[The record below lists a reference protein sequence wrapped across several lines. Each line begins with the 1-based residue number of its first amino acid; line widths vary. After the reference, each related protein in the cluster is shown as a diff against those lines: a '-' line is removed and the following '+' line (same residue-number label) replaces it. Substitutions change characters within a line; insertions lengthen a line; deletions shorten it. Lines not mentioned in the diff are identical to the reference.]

1 MGVNNHHL
9 LTSMVA
15 VNGKVH
21 PIQVDDVLGDH
32 KSAENLVQHLERAI
46 EELMMKWE
54 ITLVA
59 IVTDASG
66 ECCKAKKILWLKYPS
81 LIILDCYAHQ
91 VCQKHTQVKSY

>member
-1 MGVNNHHL
+1 
-9 LTSMVA
+9 MVA

-21 PIQVDDVLGDH
+21 PIQVDDVSGDH
-32 KSAENLVQHLERAI
+32 KTAENLVQHLERAI
-46 EELMMKWE
+46 EELTMKWE

-66 ECCKAKKILWLKYPS
+66 ECRKAKKILRLKYPS

-91 VCQKHTQVKSY
+91 VCQKLTQVESY